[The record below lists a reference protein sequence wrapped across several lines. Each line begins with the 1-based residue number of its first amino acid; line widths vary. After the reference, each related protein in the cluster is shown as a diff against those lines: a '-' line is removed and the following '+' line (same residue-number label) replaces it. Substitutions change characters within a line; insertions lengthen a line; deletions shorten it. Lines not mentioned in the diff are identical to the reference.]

1 MATVIFSSRSSL
13 FAGKL
18 AEGLWKQ
25 IIIGSPVVLDSAV
38 ESPVCG
44 VPILHVRVTFV
55 VHLTGC
61 SVIILWLVLQGS
73 AYSRQALHGS
83 SLSWPG
89 AAHGAGDI
97 VCFLQQ
103 ILFMIFNVCLCVF
116 VQRHR
121 VCWAATD
128 FSCMCADYLHSYG
141 YVWTHKEATSNMYP
155 TFYFHFYLHLTIMM
169 AQIPQS
175 FAGLHQAA
183 SLVLQLLLLGRDNL
197 LQCASILQTA
207 YSKQIIYKTS
217 SLYWCW
223 IWQFP
228 FLGMSQWGVGWVVG
242 MEIWVSASGISKP
255 EKKCKASKGNK

>member
-1 MATVIFSSRSSL
+1 
-13 FAGKL
+13 
-18 AEGLWKQ
+18 
-25 IIIGSPVVLDSAV
+25 
-38 ESPVCG
+38 
-44 VPILHVRVTFV
+44 
-55 VHLTGC
+55 
-61 SVIILWLVLQGS
+61 
-73 AYSRQALHGS
+73 
-83 SLSWPG
+83 
-89 AAHGAGDI
+89 
-97 VCFLQQ
+97 
-103 ILFMIFNVCLCVF
+103 
-116 VQRHR
+116 
-121 VCWAATD
+121 
-128 FSCMCADYLHSYG
+128 
-141 YVWTHKEATSNMYP
+141 MYP
-155 TFYFHFYLHLTIMM
+155 TFYFHSYLHLTIMM